1 MAKNFV
7 YEGKTINYTNGT
19 AAAIVSGAPVVV
31 GCLVCVALTDIAV
44 GAVGVLAT
52 EGVWELPKVAGASG
66 HAIAQGTTALFDISE
81 AKFDINTTVAAA
93 GDISKSC
100 VATEAALTTATTV
113 NVKINVGPGTIE
125 AGP

>member
-1 MAKNFV
+1 MAKNFIQ
-7 YEGKTINYTNGT
+7 EGKHITWTNGT
-19 AAAIVSGAPVVV
+19 GTAATSGSPVVV
-31 GCLVCVALTDIAV
+31 GSLVCVALTDIAA

-66 HAIAQGTTALFDISE
+66 HAIAQGATALFDISE

-93 GDISKSC
+93 GDISGSC

-113 NVKINVGPGTIE
+113 NVKINVGAGTVE
-125 AGP
+125 AG